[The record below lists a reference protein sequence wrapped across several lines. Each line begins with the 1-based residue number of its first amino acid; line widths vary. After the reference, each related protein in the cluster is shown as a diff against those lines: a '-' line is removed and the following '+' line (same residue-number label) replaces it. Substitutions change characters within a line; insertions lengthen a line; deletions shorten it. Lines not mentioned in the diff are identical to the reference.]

1 MKGKTIVAIAVLVLF
16 VVAGAVGTA
25 TASGPTT
32 GTSVEQA
39 EGKLKITVVTPG
51 RLDSMQLVAPSET
64 QSLVLGKEG
73 IVAGSRMTLRSNET
87 VYEFFKEN
95 NVTIPT
101 TTQEDGFVNI
111 TSPEGI
117 PCQDLA
123 LQNDDVTRNTSY
135 DRRSAYLAC
144 LHDPYRGFEV
154 DGTVIPS
161 NVTIPC
167 HSPALAQ
174 LDIIQAG
181 TSEKVGDDTVTTPL
195 ILEKGRY
202 RHMGSIGGDC
212 SLIESINV
220 ESGEAPNLES
230 GDTKRSETCATEIE
244 PWNKIGGE
252 EQSGGEEIPDFAYLI
267 ALALVAGVAAV
278 AYRRFW

>member
-1 MKGKTIVAIAVLVLF
+1 MKRKTVFVGAFLLLF
-16 VVAGAVGTA
+16 VVAGVVGTA
-25 TASGPTT
+25 IAS
-32 GTSVEQA
+32 TSAGIDLQQT
-39 EGKLKITVVTPG
+39 EGEFQIIVITPG
-51 RLDSMQLVAPSET
+51 FVDSMQLVAPSGTRSFVMPEE
-64 QSLVLGKEG
+64 SME
-73 IVAGSRMTLRSNET
+73 AGSRLRVRSNET

-101 TTQEDGFVNI
+101 TTQEEGYMRI
-111 TSPEGI
+111 TSPEDV
-117 PCQDLA
+117 PSQDLA